1 MNFHSLT
8 AFGADNLTIIDQCDT
23 KYNGALIS
31 SFYEVPQ
38 GFLKRDDDH
47 YYLLKNNSKN
57 FLVEEI
63 EVFKLCIWNSLYMNL
78 YT

>member
-1 MNFHSLT
+1 MNFRSLT

-23 KYNGALIS
+23 KYNHALIS
-31 SFYEVPQ
+31 SYYEVPQ
-38 GFLKRDDDH
+38 GFLKRDDCF

-63 EVFKLCIWNSLYMNL
+63 EVFKLCI
-78 YT
+78 